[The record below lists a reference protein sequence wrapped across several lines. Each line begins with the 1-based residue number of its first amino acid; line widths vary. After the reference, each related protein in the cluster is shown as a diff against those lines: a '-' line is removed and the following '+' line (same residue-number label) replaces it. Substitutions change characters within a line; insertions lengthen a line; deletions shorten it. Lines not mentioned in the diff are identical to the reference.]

1 MSESEEMYL
10 VTLALL
16 AETGE
21 NAPVPV
27 SRLAG
32 ELNIKPVS
40 TNQMV
45 RKLSEAGLVSYEPY
59 KGIALTT
66 EGERVALNV
75 LRRRR
80 LSEVFL
86 VENLKT
92 PIQEASDLACRM
104 EHILSEDGADRLAI
118 FLGEPI
124 VSPHGKP
131 IPQLKSKES
140 LRSDV
145 LLGQLKINQ
154 QSVITQIEAEQATY
168 AFLCAEGLRPGV
180 SVSVLGIGHSNALLA
195 QANDHTIFLAENIAN
210 KIWVKDPD
218 LLLKSKNLSVK

>member
-16 AETGE
+16 AETSE
-21 NAPVPV
+21 NVPIPV
-27 SRLAG
+27 SRLAS

-45 RKLSEAGLVSYEPY
+45 RKLSEAGLVSYQPY
-59 KGIALTT
+59 KGVALTT
-66 EGERVALNV
+66 KGERMALNI

-80 LSEVFL
+80 LWEVFL
-86 VENLKT
+86 VENLKI
-92 PIQEASDLACRM
+92 PIREASDLACRM
-104 EHILSEDGADRLAI
+104 EHIVPENIADRLAI

-131 IPQLKSKES
+131 IPQLKPKES

-145 LLGQLKINQ
+145 LLAQLKINQ
-154 QSVITQIEAEQATY
+154 QSVITQIEADPASR
-168 AFLCAEGLRPGV
+168 AFLNGEGLQPGCMAT
-180 SVSVLGIGHSNALLA
+180 VLGVGHADAILV
-195 QANDHTIFLAENIAN
+195 QIDTHTIFLAKNVAN
-210 KIWVKDPD
+210 QIWVKDPD
-218 LLLKSKNLSVK
+218 RLMK